1 MRNSGGEVHLIKISH
16 VMSHFKFDLLVN
28 KCLFRSQE
36 PTLPVDQL
44 VKIKGG
50 VNGVGET
57 DRAEDRH

>member
-1 MRNSGGEVHLIKISH
+1 
-16 VMSHFKFDLLVN
+16 MSHFKFDLLVN
-28 KCLFRSQE
+28 KCLFRTQE